1 MKLVVTGIAA
11 LIGLA
16 AFFLAHPYMNG
27 VACTH
32 QRECERKALLDV
44 SYAIADQRH
53 TEDIESEP
61 KSVRQIVGDS
71 PKPTDID
78 DSRFGVT
85 MAWDIVPSVQYKMGD
100 TDKTILLFPDAIPS
114 TVTDPRTPLIA
125 HVSSSST
132 TENDNCVLLVLAT
145 PEIQT
150 LNLTNAELHQLI
162 RCETPEDAASWF
174 KQIRN

>member
-27 VACTH
+27 VAYTH

-85 MAWDIVPSVQYKMGD
+85 MAWDIVPGVQYK
-100 TDKTILLFPDAIPS
+100 ICLLYTSPS
-114 TVTDPRTPLIA
+114 PR
-125 HVSSSST
+125 
-132 TENDNCVLLVLAT
+132 D
-145 PEIQT
+145 
-150 LNLTNAELHQLI
+150 
-162 RCETPEDAASWF
+162 
-174 KQIRN
+174 